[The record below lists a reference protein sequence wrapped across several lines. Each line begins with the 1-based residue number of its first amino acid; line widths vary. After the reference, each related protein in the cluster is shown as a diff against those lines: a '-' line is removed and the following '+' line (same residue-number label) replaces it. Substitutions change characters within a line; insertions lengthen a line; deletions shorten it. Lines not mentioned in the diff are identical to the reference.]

1 MAMFRV
7 ADFAGSRHHQL
18 SVMHTAQAQ
27 NVVSQLLQVAT
38 VTLHDDHF
46 QTVVMVQ
53 MDMGRGEHLVVRVV
67 LNLDEF
73 VGEIGAVMIVDHR

>member
-1 MAMFRV
+1 MSGILNF
-7 ADFAGSRHHQL
+7 SRCCHHQL
-18 SVMHTAQAQ
+18 SVLNA
-27 NVVSQLLQVAT
+27 SQTQHAVGELLQITAT
-38 VTLHDDHF
+38 ALHDDDL

-67 LNLDEF
+67 LNFDEF